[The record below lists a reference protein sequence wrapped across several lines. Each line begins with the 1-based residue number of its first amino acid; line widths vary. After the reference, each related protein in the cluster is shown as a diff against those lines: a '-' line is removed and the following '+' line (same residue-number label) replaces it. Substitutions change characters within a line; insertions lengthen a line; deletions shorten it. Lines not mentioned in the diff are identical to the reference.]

1 MKSMYTSKTFWVNV
15 LSALIAV
22 LALPEIAM
30 LPSHWLP
37 YIGGVTAVLNVF
49 LRTLTTEP
57 ATFKMGNV
65 SRLPVWFLLLTVA
78 GIASGCVA
86 TMRAGYSPEATAA
99 FRNTRV
105 IKGLD
110 LLRDTAIDANA
121 ENPPLLSTETTRKVV
136 LFHQSTLKIIAATED
151 GWVEAAKQ
159 SLRELADNVPP
170 NERGLLGPYL
180 GLTKTLLAEEVR

>member
-30 LPSHWLP
+30 LPSNWLP

-57 ATFKMGNV
+57 ATFKMSNV
-65 SRLPVWFLLLTVA
+65 SRLPVWLLVAVVA

-86 TMRAGYSPEATAA
+86 TMRAGYSAEANAA

-110 LLRDTAIDANA
+110 LLRDTAIDAHA
-121 ENPPLLSTETTRKVV
+121 ENPPLLSTETTRRVV
-136 LFHQSTLKIIAATED
+136 MFHQSTLRIIQASDD
-151 GWVEAAKQ
+151 GWLETAKQ
-159 SLRELADNVPP
+159 GLRELADNVPP

-180 GLTKTLLAEEVR
+180 GLTRTLLAETAR